1 MLQRDSEPLEKWSVV
16 VVVVAMLQPARPD
29 SASLWAAILPVRG
42 VIRRTHI
49 YTYKVVIYYCTAIET
64 LPPNQCT
71 RNSYLSIW
79 SIFGETCHS
88 VPFQSWRSEMAADG
102 RGEGGEALNFPRRRA
117 QKEGWDM
124 KGGDVLCVCHLATGR
139 AERVRDFFFFIR
151 ILLSFGSARIDP
163 SAHPHPPSLHPLD
176 VSSSFSSFHFE
187 INSKQIE

>member
-1 MLQRDSEPLEKWSVV
+1 MLKRDSEPLEKWSA

-29 SASLWAAILPVRG
+29 LASLRAAILPVRG
-42 VIRRTHI
+42 VIRRTHV

-64 LPPNQCT
+64 LPT
-71 RNSYLSIW
+71 
-79 SIFGETCHS
+79 S
-88 VPFQSWRSEMAADG
+88 VLAIVTYRSEAFSAKRVTVCLCRVDGAKWRRMEEEKEEKLWIFRADG
-102 RGEGGEALNFPRRRA
+102 LKRRGGIWR
-117 QKEGWDM
+117 
-124 KGGDVLCVCHLATGR
+124 GDTSCVCVSPSDRKSGKS
-139 AERVRDFFFFIR
+139 ERLFFFIR